1 MSDNVFKF
9 PKRDGLDVE
18 VSLEEMEHHM
28 EKTDAVYTMLQM
40 HIEGIVNSSDVDWEH
55 IMDAALNIGINAGLR
70 SGIPIEELRDI
81 LATCALEEV
90 IYDA

>member
-55 IMDAALNIGINAGLR
+55 VMDAALSLAIGAGLKAGF
-70 SGIPIEELRDI
+70 SVEEL
-81 LATCALEEV
+81 EEGLSKLTV
-90 IYDA
+90 EEISYDA